1 MKLTDNMTIEELFEE
16 KELLEKKSKLSSIES
31 DKLKKIANEILK
43 RIS

>member
-31 DKLKKIANEILK
+31 ARL
-43 RIS
+43 